1 MAYGT
6 DIFMIRV
13 APDMP
18 FDMITEDFN
27 YLVLVLIMVGVT
39 VGGIVLKNK
48 AKKDKLLKPH
58 RD

>member
-39 VGGIVLKNK
+39 VGVIFLKNK
-48 AKKDKLLKPH
+48 AMKARLLKPH

>member
-39 VGGIVLKNK
+39 VGVIFLKNK
-48 AKKDKLLKPH
+48 AMKAKLLKPH